1 MNLGVSHADSA
12 PSYYQRDFAA
22 VVVAVVDSVGAF
34 FAAVLSKAV
43 LDFQNSAQNFA
54 CQIDS
59 IAMLAVVLPEPKFL
73 SQPLPRCDRESRT
86 RLGKQQWVQAAPAL
100 R

>member
-1 MNLGVSHADSA
+1 MNLGVSNADSA
-12 PSYYQRDFAA
+12 PSYYHRDFA
-22 VVVAVVDSVGAF
+22 AVVDSVGAF